1 MAVKE
6 LIIVVTSVKER
17 VMEAS
22 LQMLFSWLAMPLV
35 GLPALGLVA
44 FLAATFLPVGAEPV
58 LLGYLELVPEDF
70 WWAILV
76 ASIGN
81 TLGGLFTYWMG
92 FAGRNFIEARRK
104 GSKKQDLRV
113 LVWLEKFGPKTLL
126 FSWVPVIG
134 DAIAGLAG
142 WVRLPL
148 LPCTAYMLI
157 GKTARYVLIAY
168 LYMVFKP

>member
-22 LQMLFSWLAMPLV
+22 LQMLFSWLAMPSV

-81 TLGGLFTYWMG
+81 TLGGLFT
-92 FAGRNFIEARRK
+92 
-104 GSKKQDLRV
+104 
-113 LVWLEKFGPKTLL
+113 
-126 FSWVPVIG
+126 
-134 DAIAGLAG
+134 
-142 WVRLPL
+142 
-148 LPCTAYMLI
+148 
-157 GKTARYVLIAY
+157 
-168 LYMVFKP
+168 